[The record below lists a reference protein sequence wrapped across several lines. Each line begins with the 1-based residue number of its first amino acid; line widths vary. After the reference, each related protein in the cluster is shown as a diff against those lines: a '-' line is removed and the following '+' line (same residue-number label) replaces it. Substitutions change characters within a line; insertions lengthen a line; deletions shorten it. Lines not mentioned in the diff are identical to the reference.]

1 MVGDGLRQHRQAGNW
16 GDDLKTVQDLT
27 SVMQALLQQ
36 IQDKFQTTMSSWIT
50 GRTDDLRSHIGD
62 LDRST
67 TDLMTRAG
75 VEELDGENKIPA
87 PQKS

>member
-1 MVGDGLRQHRQAGNW
+1 
-16 GDDLKTVQDLT
+16 
-27 SVMQALLQQ
+27 
-36 IQDKFQTTMSSWIT
+36 MSSWIT

-62 LDRST
+62 LDKAT

-87 PQKS
+87 PQKSWSLPIRTRLSSILFTSQEKMEDGWLFATNVH